1 MILIDAAKIDVNKWF
16 TDLSDIRRIN
26 AMLKEAARHTYRMKI
41 ADVLENMLCSGDVE
55 IAADEFEE
63 KELRNLEAF
72 NGTQTLK
79 QQLENIT
86 PNPKIKLKH
95 LHNGHDA
102 LIGSPRDILSFV
114 RKHMAD
120 YDYESILVDEEGNV
134 RFYLN

>member
-63 KELRNLEAF
+63 KELRNLETF

-79 QQLENIT
+79 QRLENIT

-95 LHNGHDA
+95 LHNGYDA

-120 YDYESILVDEEGNV
+120 CDYESILVDEEGNV